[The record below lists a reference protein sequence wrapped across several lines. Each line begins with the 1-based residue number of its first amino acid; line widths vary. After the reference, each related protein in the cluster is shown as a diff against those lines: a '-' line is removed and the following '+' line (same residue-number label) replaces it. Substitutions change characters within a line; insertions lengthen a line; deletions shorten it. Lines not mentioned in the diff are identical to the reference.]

1 MPRKSSPQS
10 VESKLSNHSVM
21 TSPVETENIV
31 IAPNGSPHK
40 TTHYPRT
47 SGDNMSKH
55 QRYYARNRELVCAR
69 QREARRRKKVLR
81 VSQKMEDI

>member
-1 MPRKSSPQS
+1 MPPKSTHHSG
-10 VESKLSNHSVM
+10 ESQILNHSAM
-21 TSPVETENIV
+21 TSHVETAGII

-69 QREARRRKKVLR
+69 QREARRRKQVLQG
-81 VSQKMEDI
+81 SQKRSDT

>member
-1 MPRKSSPQS
+1 MPRKSSHQP
-10 VESKLSNHSVM
+10 SVM
-21 TSPVETENIV
+21 TSHVETESIV

-47 SGDNMSKH
+47 CGDNMSKH

-69 QREARRRKKVLR
+69 QREARRRKQVLQ
-81 VSQKMEDI
+81 VSQKKGDI